1 MELEKLRDFAKLATV
16 IQDDHRTN
24 FDNFSKIIRET
35 YRTRQ
40 MNRDLQWPP
49 CFAEKLV
56 KLDLHQEVYNVYYN
70 KQQRGAKRYSSS
82 NREQVEYDGIFK
94 DKKGG
99 TKVKKVLI
107 EGDAGIGKTTLC
119 TSISVDW
126 AQYKTLKQFELL
138 LLLPLR
144 DRRVSSVHS
153 VVELL
158 QLYHP
163 NEKVCECIAD
173 SFLHGELGKQVL
185 LIADGWD
192 ELEYS
197 QRKPGSFICKLLFNN
212 AIHSATVL
220 ITSRPSASI
229 ALHKNPYID
238 RFIEVAGFD
247 RKGIE
252 QYVKSEF
259 SRECEKESRDGLLQQ
274 IKENPLI
281 RSICHVPIN
290 CAIVCHMWRSD
301 ESLPSDMT
309 MTDIYTKIVLHFI
322 LRAFQ
327 KTFPELG
334 LESLNNFDAI
344 PPNMQER
351 LWLLCKFAFGALAK
365 DQYVFSYEE
374 LNEFLPQEAQ
384 QSGERFTFGLM
395 QSAQA
400 FLGVGRGASFHFL
413 HRTFQEYMSALH
425 VVRQSPQKQIGLMK
439 PHAYTSRMAVA
450 IRFIL
455 GLGSSSQG
463 ISSSIHPLS
472 SDSVRDMY
480 EIDHR
485 VRPFCMGWTNNLIV
499 HGIHEVKEGDVQ
511 DYLLNLLY
519 GDYFTFAFPRNAH
532 DCTTVVSAI
541 ENFPKAIEITQ
552 CDFAT
557 VSFKFEHCMLD
568 DELLTNFA
576 VALYKTKGKLQVKT
590 LLIQDNKLSDK
601 AVSNLMK
608 LAAKPFQSLKQLSF
622 AANLLGAKAVSALS
636 ECLGRSSIERLTLS
650 YNPLGSSGVLT
661 LKNVIEAD
669 TLSNLTDLQLKN
681 CSLNSSEACASLLQ
695 VLPDHCTQL
704 KQLDISENFF
714 DNPAP
719 SQLGESIGHLLQTH
733 KAICDVFA
741 NEVSLGD
748 EGVKALTDVLN
759 KGDHAPRIHSLSFK
773 NNGITSEGISLL
785 AKCIQSSRLSL
796 IDGLCIDSNP
806 IQLQGALS
814 LCSVLNTKSVS
825 MSSCQLTVSTADTKK
840 SLREEMSKV
849 PKTAVCEELI
859 LDSNNFT
866 GENVHVLAE
875 LIRICPLLK
884 SLSCAS
890 CEINSDDLLH
900 ILGNKTCPLLALK
913 TWSLQNNQLDNEGC
927 TQIVM
932 SVADILPKLT
942 GIFLHGN
949 AKITNRKLFKLLEDE
964 VAQHRVRQLQLAN
977 CSRLN
982 FFYCRWLI
990 NIFFCF
996 WSDTYSLY

>member
-16 IQDDHRTN
+16 IRDDHRTN

-70 KQQRGAKRYSSS
+70 KQQRGTKRYSSS

-238 RFIEVAGFD
+238 RFIEIAGFD

-252 QYVKSEF
+252 QYIKSEF

-274 IKENPLI
+274 MKENPLI

-301 ESLPSDMT
+301 ESLPSEMT
-309 MTDIYTKIVLHFI
+309 MTDIYTKIILHFI

-327 KTFPELG
+327 RTFPELG

-425 VVRQSPQKQIGLMK
+425 IVRQSSQKQTDLMK
-439 PHAYTSRMAVA
+439 PHAYTSRMAVTM
-450 IRFIL
+450 RFVI
-455 GLGSSSQG
+455 GLGSSGQG
-463 ISSSIHPLS
+463 ICSSIHPLS
-472 SDSVRDMY
+472 CDTMSDVY
-480 EIDHR
+480 EMNRR
-485 VRPFCMGWTNNLIV
+485 VRVSCVGWTNNLVV
-499 HGIHEVKEGDVQ
+499 HGVHEAKEGNVK

-532 DCTTVVSAI
+532 DCATVVNAV

-552 CDFAT
+552 RDVAT

-568 DELLTNFA
+568 DELLTNYA
-576 VALYKTKGKLQVKT
+576 VALYKTDGKLQIKT

-601 AVSNLMK
+601 AVSSLIK
-608 LAAKPFQSLKQLSF
+608 LAAKAFQSLKQLSF
-622 AANLLGAKAVSALS
+622 AANLLGVKAVSALS

-650 YNPLGSSGVLT
+650 YNPLGSSGVLA

-669 TLSNLTDLQLKN
+669 TLANLTDLQLKN

-695 VLPDHCTQL
+695 VLPDHCTNL

-714 DNPAP
+714 DNPSP
-719 SQLGESIGHLLQTH
+719 TVVGETIGQLLQNH

-741 NEVSLGD
+741 NEILLGD
-748 EGVKALTDVLN
+748 DGVKALTDVLS
-759 KGDHAPRIHSLSFK
+759 KGDHGACINLLSFK
-773 NNGITSEGISLL
+773 KNGITCKGISLL

-796 IDGLCIDSNP
+796 IDGLFIDGNP

-814 LCSVLNTKSVS
+814 LCSVLNSKSVS
-825 MSSCQLTVSTADTKK
+825 LSSCQLTVSTADTKK
-840 SLREEMSKV
+840 SLREEMSNL
-849 PKTAVCEELI
+849 PKTVVCEELI

-866 GENVHVLAE
+866 GENIHILAE

-900 ILGNKTCPLLALK
+900 ILGNKTCPLLALE

-927 TQIVM
+927 TQIVT
-932 SVADILPKLT
+932 SVAEDLPKLT

-949 AKITNRKLFKLLEDE
+949 TKITNRKLFKLLEDE
-964 VAQHRVRQLQLAN
+964 VDQHRVSQLQSAVLDLIFY
-977 CSRLN
+977 SR
-982 FFYCRWLI
+982 
-990 NIFFCF
+990 
-996 WSDTYSLY
+996 